1 FMKSRN
7 GLILAF
13 ILLFGGLFFAFRT
26 VSAKDDSNELLTQQ
40 QRLLSAVA
48 SLLKEQHYSPK
59 QINDDFSRK
68 VFKGYFEQLDN
79 DKSIFLQSDINAV
92 KKYET
97 SIDDEINGAPLQF
110 QPA

>member
-1 FMKSRN
+1 
-7 GLILAF
+7 
-13 ILLFGGLFFAFRT
+13 
-26 VSAKDDSNELLTQQ
+26 
-40 QRLLSAVA
+40 
-48 SLLKEQHYSPK
+48 LKEQHYSPK

-97 SIDDEINGAPLQF
+97 SI
-110 QPA
+110 